1 MSITSVVILL
11 LYVRTHIVHTAV
23 HTVHTAHTR
32 HTRHTLWHNVFPE
45 RGSLFEHMP
54 RRVVAHTANP
64 TLGAELP
71 GPVMGGPR
79 LDTLEA
85 ILAELEVA

>member
-1 MSITSVVILL
+1 MYVLTLFILQFIL
-11 LYVRTHIVHTAV
+11 F
-23 HTVHTAHTR
+23 TAHTR